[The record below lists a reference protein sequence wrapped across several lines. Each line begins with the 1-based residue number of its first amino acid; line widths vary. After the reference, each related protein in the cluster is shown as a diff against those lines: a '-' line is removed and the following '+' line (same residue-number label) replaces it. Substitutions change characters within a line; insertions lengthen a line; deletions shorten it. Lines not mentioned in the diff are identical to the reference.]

1 MLASALPAPS
11 AVVDAPLASLMLT
24 STVSVPAAFSLVLF
38 ASLCCFRVLDLSSS
52 HYCFRFL
59 PPLFA
64 ETRVTAFALA
74 MC

>member
-1 MLASALPAPS
+1 
-11 AVVDAPLASLMLT
+11 MLT

-38 ASLCCFRVLDLSSS
+38 ASLYCFRVLDLSSS
-52 HYCFRFL
+52 RYCFRFL

-64 ETRVTAFALA
+64 EARVTDFALA